1 MCLKLLNDCFC
12 NLAAVTILFQLLRL
26 NILDNKDNKAS
37 GNFLIVTC
45 DVTAIKNILTLEYRQ
60 NCKK

>member
-26 NILDNKDNKAS
+26 NILDNKAS

-45 DVTAIKNILTLEYRQ
+45 DVTAIKNILTLQYRQ